1 MHVSAVLCW
10 LYRAA
15 AVSVLAIAMGAGHA
29 GADESIAGT
38 YDARGVNPGGK
49 SYSGIVEIIEIGQT
63 YRVLWRLGSQTIQGI
78 GAATPTSLAV
88 AFSGGGF
95 AKAGVVLYQR
105 ASAHTWCGIWTGGN
119 GRTLGREMLTR
130 QQHGEV
136 EVPANC
142 DTIQATL
149 STSSSDRLPGTI
161 VTGTRSLPTN
171 LLVRAD
177 TSGPG
182 PRGPVAA
189 PSTRMEMVGSSSIS
203 FSSSS
208 RRAPSLR

>member
-1 MHVSAVLCW
+1 MRVPIRLILLHPIAIALI
-10 LYRAA
+10 
-15 AVSVLAIAMGAGHA
+15 LAISFCAGDA
-29 GADESIAGT
+29 NADGPVAGT
-38 YDARGVNPGGK
+38 YDARGVNPGGTR
-49 SYSGIVEIIEIGQT
+49 YTGVVEIVEDGQT
-63 YRVLWRLGSQTIQGI
+63 YRVLWQVGAQTIRGV
-78 GAATPTSLAV
+78 GVATPTSLAV
-88 AFSGGGF
+88 AFSGG
-95 AKAGVVLYQR
+95 VVLYER
-105 ASAHTWCGIWTGGN
+105 ASADTWCGIWTSGK

-130 QQHGEV
+130 QHSGNV
-136 EVPANC
+136 EAPAGC
-142 DTIQATL
+142 DSIQAML

-171 LLVRAD
+171 LLVSAH

-208 RRAPSLR
+208 RRAPSRT

>member
-1 MHVSAVLCW
+1 MCVVVSLRRIAMTL
-10 LYRAA
+10 A
-15 AVSVLAIAMGAGHA
+15 LAITFGAA
-29 GADESIAGT
+29 EANADEPIAGT
-38 YDARGVNPGGK
+38 YDARGENPGGK
-49 SYSGIVEIIEIGQT
+49 KYLGVVEIVATGQT
-63 YRVLWRLGSQTIQGI
+63 YRVLWRIGSQTIQGI
-78 GAATPTSLAV
+78 GVATPTSLAV
-88 AFSGGGF
+88 AFGGGGF
-95 AKAGVVLYQR
+95 ANAGIVLYER
-105 ASAHTWCGIWTGGN
+105 ASQDTWCGIWTSGN

-130 QQHGEV
+130 KQHGSV
-136 EVPANC
+136 ETPATC
-142 DTIQATL
+142 DSIQAML

-171 LLVRAD
+171 LLVSAE

-208 RRAPSLR
+208 RRAPSRT